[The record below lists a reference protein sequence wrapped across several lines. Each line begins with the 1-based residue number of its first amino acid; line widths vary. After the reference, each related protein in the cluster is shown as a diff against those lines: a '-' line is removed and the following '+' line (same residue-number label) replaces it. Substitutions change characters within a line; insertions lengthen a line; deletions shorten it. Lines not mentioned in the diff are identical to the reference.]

1 MRREIVLRPGG
12 EKSGE
17 KKAGGVEA
25 SKPRGILLAEI
36 ESSGEEKAGV
46 VKSEGVGRGGI
57 RLREPG
63 EGDADRGESRESVVR
78 LLDCGEGVYR
88 IEMGERGKERR
99 EVREAIEE
107 LLVALERVEEE
118 KQLKV
123 VMMVGM
129 EEWLGRG
136 REEYNAAVEQGL
148 YRRLVRFPYPV
159 IAVLKGDVKGAGL
172 VGAAVCDLMVS
183 NEESWY
189 GNGMGRGSWM
199 GVQEKRGY

>member
-1 MRREIVLRPGG
+1 MLRPGG

-78 LLDCGEGVYR
+78 LLDCGGGSVPDRDGRAWEG
-88 IEMGERGKERR
+88 EER
-99 EVREAIEE
+99 
-107 LLVALERVEEE
+107 
-118 KQLKV
+118 
-123 VMMVGM
+123 
-129 EEWLGRG
+129 
-136 REEYNAAVEQGL
+136 
-148 YRRLVRFPYPV
+148 
-159 IAVLKGDVKGAGL
+159 
-172 VGAAVCDLMVS
+172 S
-183 NEESWY
+183 
-189 GNGMGRGSWM
+189 
-199 GVQEKRGY
+199 